1 MGTSTMNRYRV
12 KFLPIEKTFPFEEN
26 ETILEAAMRSGIHI
40 NASCGGNGAC
50 GKCRIKIREGETR
63 SQAHPKIAQWEYD
76 EGVRLACMTRP
87 HSDLVVEIPFESQV
101 DRVALK
107 RRKEPSH
114 ILSAMDVDRLVKG
127 WSVDPSVFKKY
138 VELPPPSPEDNIN
151 DLARL
156 TRELRKTHL
165 MNDVS
170 VDFRMLKKLAAT
182 LRKADWRVTVTI
194 VLTRKGYTLINVE
207 PGNTEEQ
214 NYSIV
219 IDIGT
224 TTVCGQL
231 LDLARCQVYRR
242 TEGADNGTQ
251 ACTLAET
258 ADYNAQIS
266 YGEDVISRIVFA
278 QKAGGLKRLQ
288 EVIVS
293 TINGVI
299 RELLAMSGIE
309 VELISHLVFAGNT
322 TMTHLVLGLD
332 PKYIM
337 MSPYTPTSNFIPPVR
352 AINIGLN
359 VKDHVFTYIFPG
371 VASYVGGD
379 IVAGVLGSGIFQRD
393 EITLFIDVGTNG
405 EIVIGNKDW
414 LTCTS
419 CSAGPAFEGGG
430 IKFGMRAGNGAI
442 EQVKINPS
450 TYEPMILT
458 IARAKPAGI
467 CGSGLIDLVAE
478 LFEAGAIDQN
488 GKFNRELPTARV
500 REGESGWEYVLSFA
514 AESRIGRDIVLTEVD
529 LDNLIRAKAA
539 IYAGCKTLLDSVG
552 LRFEDLERVIIAGGF
567 GHSIDLEKAQM
578 IGLLPDVPVEKFI
591 FVGNGSLLG
600 ARLLSFSRELLKQTE
615 RIAKT
620 MTNIELANNP
630 AFMDE
635 FIAALFIPHT
645 NESDFPRVIE
655 QIRNRKEQVD
665 THG

>member
-1 MGTSTMNRYRV
+1 MNRYRV
-12 KFLPIEKTFPFEEN
+12 KFLPIEKTFPVEEN
-26 ETILEAAMRSGIHI
+26 ETILETAMRSGIHI

-63 SQAHPKIAQWEYD
+63 ASTHPKIAQWEYD

-107 RRKEPSH
+107 RRGEPSH

-138 VELPPPSPEDNIN
+138 VELPPPSPEDNMN

-170 VDFRMLKKLAAT
+170 LDFRMLKKLAAT

-242 TEGADNGTQ
+242 MEGADNGTQ

-393 EITLFIDVGTNG
+393 EVTLFIDVGTNG

>member
-1 MGTSTMNRYRV
+1 MNQYRI
-12 KFLPIEKTFPFEEN
+12 KFLPSERTFPVEEN

-50 GKCRIKIREGETR
+50 GKCRIKVREGKTR
-63 SQAHPKIAQWEYD
+63 SQPHPKIPQWEYD

-87 HSDLVVEIPFESQV
+87 HGDLVVEIPFESQV
-101 DRVALK
+101 DRAAL
-107 RRKEPSH
+107 RRGREPSH
-114 ILSAMDVDRLVKG
+114 ILSALDVDLLVKG

-138 VELPPPSPEDNIN
+138 VELSPPTPDDNMN

-156 TRELRKTHL
+156 TRELKKTHR
-165 MNDVS
+165 MSDVS
-170 VDFRMLKKLAAT
+170 VDFRMLKRLAGA
-182 LRKADWRVTVTI
+182 LRAADWRVTVTSA
-194 VLTRKGYTLINVE
+194 LTRKGYTLINVE
-207 PGNTEEQ
+207 PGNTEEA

-231 LDLARCQVYRR
+231 LDLARCQVYSRA
-242 TEGADNGTQ
+242 EGPDNGTRL
-251 ACTLAET
+251 CTLAET
-258 ADYNAQIS
+258 ADYNGQIS

-288 EVIVS
+288 EVVVS

-299 RELLAMSGIE
+299 RELLAMSGIG
-309 VELISHLVFAGNT
+309 VESISHLVFAGNP

-332 PKYIM
+332 PRYVM
-337 MSPYTPTSNFIPPVR
+337 LSPYTPTANFIPPVR
-352 AINIGLN
+352 AVSLGVN

-379 IVAGVLGSGIFQRD
+379 IVAGVLGSGIFQR
-393 EITLFIDVGTNG
+393 EEVTLFIDVGTNG
-405 EIVIGNKDW
+405 EIVVGNKDW

-430 IKFGMRAGNGAI
+430 IKFGMRAGRGAI
-442 EQVKINPS
+442 EQIKINPS

-458 IARAKPAGI
+458 IGRAKPSGL
-467 CGSGLIDLVAE
+467 CGSGLIDAVAE
-478 LFEAGAIDQN
+478 LFEAGVIDQG
-488 GKFNRELPTARV
+488 GKFNRDLPTPRV
-500 REGESGWEYVLSFA
+500 REGESGWEYVLGYA
-514 AESRIGRDIVLTEVD
+514 AESQIGRDIVLTEAD

-552 LRFEDLERVIIAGGF
+552 LRFEHVERVIIAGGF
-567 GHSIDLEKAQM
+567 GHSIDLEKAQI
-578 IGLLPDVPVEKFI
+578 IGLLPDVDVDKFL

-600 ARLLSFSRELLKQTE
+600 ARLLSFSRELLKETE

-630 AFMDE
+630 SFMDE

-645 NESDFPRVIE
+645 NESAFPRASE
-655 QIRNRKEQVD
+655 QVRNRRDK
-665 THG
+665 

>member
-1 MGTSTMNRYRV
+1 MSEYRIT
-12 KFLPIEKTFPFEEN
+12 FLPMERTFPAGEG
-26 ETILEAAMRSGIHI
+26 ETVLEVAMRSGIHI

-50 GKCRIKIREGETR
+50 GKCRIKLREGKAH
-63 SQAHPKIAQWEYD
+63 SQSHPKISRWEYD
-76 EGVRLACMTRP
+76 EGVRLACMTHP
-87 HSDLVVEIPFESQV
+87 QGDIVVEIPFESQV
-101 DRVALK
+101 DRVALQ
-107 RRKEPSH
+107 RKGGPSH
-114 ILSAMDVDRLVKG
+114 ILSAIDVDRLVKG

-138 VELPPPSPEDNIN
+138 VELPPPSTADNLN

-156 TRELRKTHL
+156 TRELRKSHQ
-165 MNDVS
+165 MQDVS
-170 VDFRMLKKLAAT
+170 VDFRMIKKLSSV
-182 LRKADWRVTVTI
+182 LRSAEWRVTVTI

-207 PGNTEEQ
+207 PGNTEAQ

-231 LDLARCQVYRR
+231 LDLERCRAYGHPGGV
-242 TEGADNGTQ
+242 EGGTQ

-266 YGEDVISRIVFA
+266 YGEDVISRILFS
-278 QKAGGLKRLQ
+278 QKGNGLKRLQ
-288 EVIVS
+288 EVVVS

-299 RELLAMSGIE
+299 GELLAMSG
-309 VELISHLVFAGNT
+309 VTVDQVSHLVFAGNT

-332 PKYIM
+332 PKYLM
-337 MSPYTPTSNFIPPVR
+337 LAPYTPTANFIPPVR

-359 VKDHVFTYIFPG
+359 VRDHVFTYIFPC

-379 IVAGVLGSGIFQRD
+379 IVAGVLGSGVFQS
-393 EITLFIDVGTNG
+393 EEVTLFIDVGTNG
-405 EIVIGNKDW
+405 EIVVGNKDW

-430 IKFGMRAGNGAI
+430 IKFGMRAGKGAI

-458 IARAKPAGI
+458 VGRAQPAGI
-467 CGSGLIDLVAE
+467 CGSGLIDAVAE

-488 GKFNRELPTARV
+488 GKFVRDLPTHRV
-500 REGESGWEYVLSFA
+500 REGESGWEYVLSYA
-514 AESRIGRDIVLTEVD
+514 AESHIGRDIVLTEVD
-529 LDNLIRAKAA
+529 LDNLLRAKAA

-552 LRFEDLERVIIAGGF
+552 LSFDHLERVIIAGGF
-567 GHSIDLEKAQM
+567 GRSVDLEKAQT
-578 IGLLPDVPVEKFI
+578 IGLLPDVPPEKFL

-600 ARLLSFSRELLKQTE
+600 ARLLSFSRDLLKETE
-615 RIAKT
+615 RIART
-620 MTNIELANNP
+620 MTNVELSNNP
-630 AFMDE
+630 GFMDE

-645 NESDFPRVIE
+645 NETAFPRVTE
-655 QIRNRKEQVD
+655 QVRNRKGQSKEKEE
-665 THG
+665 

>member
-1 MGTSTMNRYRV
+1 MNRYRV
-12 KFLPIEKTFPFEEN
+12 KFLPIEKTFPVEEN
-26 ETILEAAMRSGIHI
+26 ETILETAMRSGIHI

-63 SQAHPKIAQWEYD
+63 ASTHPKIAQWEYD

-242 TEGADNGTQ
+242 MEGADNGTQ

-552 LRFEDLERVIIAGGF
+552 LRFDDLERVIIAGGF
-567 GHSIDLEKAQM
+567 GHSIDLEKAQT
-578 IGLLPDVPVEKFI
+578 IGLLPDVPVEKFL

-630 AFMDE
+630 GFMDE

-655 QIRNRKEQVD
+655 QIRNRKEQVE
-665 THG
+665 THV

>member
-630 AFMDE
+630 GFMDE

>member
-1 MGTSTMNRYRV
+1 MSRYRV
-12 KFLPIEKTFPFEEN
+12 KFLPIEKTFPVEEN
-26 ETILEAAMRSGIHI
+26 ETILETAMRSGIHI

-63 SQAHPKIAQWEYD
+63 ASAHPKIAQWEYD

-138 VELPPPSPEDNIN
+138 VELAPPSPEDNMN

-242 TEGADNGTQ
+242 MEGADNGTQ

-299 RELLAMSGIE
+299 RELLVMSGIE

-379 IVAGVLGSGIFQRD
+379 IVAGILGSGIFQRD
-393 EITLFIDVGTNG
+393 EVTLFIDVGTNG

-430 IKFGMRAGNGAI
+430 IKFGMRAGVGAI

-458 IARAKPAGI
+458 IARTKPAGI

-478 LFEAGAIDQN
+478 LFEAGVIDQN
-488 GKFNRELPTARV
+488 AKFNRDLPTTRV

-514 AESRIGRDIVLTEVD
+514 AESHIGRDIVLTEVD

-578 IGLLPDVPVEKFI
+578 IGLLPDVPVEKFL

-630 AFMDE
+630 GFMDE

-655 QIRNRKEQVD
+655 QIRNRKEQVE
-665 THG
+665 THV

>member
-1 MGTSTMNRYRV
+1 
-12 KFLPIEKTFPFEEN
+12 
-26 ETILEAAMRSGIHI
+26 
-40 NASCGGNGAC
+40 
-50 GKCRIKIREGETR
+50 
-63 SQAHPKIAQWEYD
+63 
-76 EGVRLACMTRP
+76 MTRP